1 MEIDIKYKIDLDGFA
16 EQDFP
21 WQCPESECNTE
32 METKDI
38 IGFGSYPQGG
48 FRSKMKPNCTIGV
61 GFECPKCFTKS
72 VFHSSDST
80 YQVFL
85 DSKKI

>member
-38 IGFGSYPQGG
+38 LLVSEYSKNWVKERMVYYPMENIN
-48 FRSKMKPNCTIGV
+48 SLK
-61 GFECPKCFTKS
+61 
-72 VFHSSDST
+72 D
-80 YQVFL
+80 
-85 DSKKI
+85 